1 MSLSSAFGVLLSVHS
16 RTMTL
21 TRPGGVSV
29 PIKATPSNYFR
40 NLAGPEEVTFEG
52 KEFVISKVVLD
63 ASGFTL
69 PIKKGDRL
77 VDTEMGSH
85 TVQEI
90 REMFDVGASIMGYR
104 IRTN

>member
-1 MSLSSAFGVLLSVHS
+1 MSLNSAFGALLSIHS

-29 PIKATPSNYFR
+29 SIKATPSNYFR

-52 KEFVISKVVLD
+52 KEFIISKAILD
-63 ASGFTL
+63 GSGFTL

-77 VDTEMGSH
+77 VDTQMGSH

-90 REMFDVGASIMGYR
+90 REIFDIGAAIMGYR